1 MKDAL
6 APNTIFTNLQP
17 SVTRGDKT
25 QVYMFYKV
33 LFFNASCSK
42 FRLTKTRNKFFF
54 SVVSFSY
61 LK

>member
-54 SVVSFSY
+54 
-61 LK
+61 